1 MFTRANVDR
10 SIGFDIM
17 GTSRMA
23 ADLARPLT
31 KAEIMDCA
39 RRVARSNGFDSAGSG
54 GFAFLASQLE
64 YPNVELV
71 KPLAAVTHARDIP
84 IKTGGGYVE
93 FTSNWASEY
102 ASTGGNQYGLQGT
115 ENTDIPMIQTNIKKG
130 IWPANNWQASMS
142 LSYIDMKRLADAKA
156 NGIPAPYSLQ
166 DLLDGGVKLLWGKA
180 LDHVVYIGWNG
191 YPGLVNNPNVT
202 SYQAAATG
210 TGPSPLW
217 STKTTVEMQADVN
230 QALLYTQENS
240 GYDIEGMADTILVDY
255 EHWSLLNQPMTTGGF
270 NSLLEYIL
278 ANNVAR
284 RQGVELE
291 ILPLPDPWI
300 SGYGTGGTNMMI
312 AYKKS
317 EKSLRMQ
324 IPQPIQ
330 KIMTVPSVI
339 MGGSYQSIFSGC
351 IGVVQWL
358 RPTTAVYV
366 YGI

>member
-1 MFTRANVDR
+1 MFKRAYIDR
-10 SIGFDIM
+10 RSSGFDM
-17 GTSRMA
+17 
-23 ADLARPLT
+23 ARPISKQDAMRAAVELS
-31 KAEIMDCA
+31 
-39 RRVARSNGFDSAGSG
+39 RSAAFDTTAGSG

-130 IWPANNWQASMS
+130 VWPANNWQASMS
-142 LSYIDMKRLADAKA
+142 VSYIDLKRLADAKA

-166 DLLDGGVKLLWGKA
+166 DLLDGGVRLLWGKA

-202 SYQAAATG
+202 SYEAALTG
-210 TGPSPLW
+210 TGAGAAAALW
-217 STKTTVEMQADVN
+217 ANKTSVEILNDVN
-230 QALLYTQENS
+230 AALLYTQENS
-240 GYDIEGMADTILVDY
+240 GYDIEGLADTILVNY
-255 EHWSLLNQPMTTGGF
+255 ENWSLLNAPMTTGGF
-270 NSLLEYIL
+270 NSILEYIL

-300 SGYGTGGTNMMI
+300 NGYGTGGTNLMI
-312 AYKKS
+312 AYKKT

-330 KIMTVPSVI
+330 KIMTVPSVM

-366 YGI
+366 YGV